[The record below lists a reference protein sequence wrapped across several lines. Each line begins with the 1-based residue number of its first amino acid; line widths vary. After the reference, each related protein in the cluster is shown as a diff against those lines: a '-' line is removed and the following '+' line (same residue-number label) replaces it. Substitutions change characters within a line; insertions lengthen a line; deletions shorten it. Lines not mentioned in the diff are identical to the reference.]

1 MEENKKFFFVIS
13 IAHNKHM
20 RASSSSSSSLL
31 LSRRVV
37 DIKKSSRFITTT
49 RRRRGMIYDVRKA
62 TIERDRRRASSSSS
76 SSSGAATDDD
86 DVRENDIDVNVDAAL
101 ANLARER
108 RGQTL
113 FQRFMEEDNNN
124 NENLIRGPNES
135 DDDDGDD
142 DDGSKKKNGYDDLF
156 HGACLIA
163 MHRNP
168 DLDVDEMKRRVRE
181 LADFVEKE
189 LPPNR
194 EERFPLRT
202 IKKISTLLFN
212 KEVHPETAF
221 RGNLDDYYAIEN
233 SCVDAVLETK
243 RGIPITLSLV
253 YMEVAKM
260 VGIDM
265 IGVNLPGH
273 FMIRPCDVPDCE
285 ILIDCFHDGDV
296 LFVEDAEEMLSKLYK
311 LDTEKG
317 EKVTIDRSFLEDKDL
332 KPKTFYTRMLTNLK
346 SIYFNKSDY
355 RNALAMCEYQKCCAP
370 DPSIKAFNARDAGM
384 CHFLLQ
390 NYSDAMLDL
399 TEYLDSEYSNNS
411 SAEDRARILDLREQA
426 RLRLAL

>member
-1 MEENKKFFFVIS
+1 
-13 IAHNKHM
+13 
-20 RASSSSSSSLL
+20 
-31 LSRRVV
+31 
-37 DIKKSSRFITTT
+37 
-49 RRRRGMIYDVRKA
+49 MIYDVRKA
-62 TIERDRRRASSSSS
+62 TIERDRRRRRRRRRRLFASSSSS
-76 SSSGAATDDD
+76 SSSGAATTRDDD
-86 DVRENDIDVNVDAAL
+86 DDDDFDDDVMRENDIEVNVDAAL

-113 FQRFMEEDNNN
+113 FQRFMEEEEEDNE
-124 NENLIRGPNES
+124 ENL
-135 DDDDGDD
+135 
-142 DDGSKKKNGYDDLF
+142 KDLF

-181 LADFVEKE
+181 LADEVEKE
-189 LPPNR
+189 LPANR

-253 YMEVAKM
+253 YMEIAKM

-273 FMIRPCDVPDCE
+273 FMIRPRDVPDCE

-311 LDTEKG
+311 LDTAKG

-355 RNALAMCEYQKCCAP
+355 RNALAMCEYQKMCAP

-384 CHFLLQ
+384 CHFLLE

>member
-1 MEENKKFFFVIS
+1 
-13 IAHNKHM
+13 
-20 RASSSSSSSLL
+20 
-31 LSRRVV
+31 
-37 DIKKSSRFITTT
+37 
-49 RRRRGMIYDVRKA
+49 
-62 TIERDRRRASSSSS
+62 
-76 SSSGAATDDD
+76 
-86 DVRENDIDVNVDAAL
+86 
-101 ANLARER
+101 
-108 RGQTL
+108 
-113 FQRFMEEDNNN
+113 
-124 NENLIRGPNES
+124 
-135 DDDDGDD
+135 
-142 DDGSKKKNGYDDLF
+142 
-156 HGACLIA
+156 

-194 EERFPLRT
+194 EDRFPLRT

-233 SCVDAVLETK
+233 SCVDTVLETK

>member
-1 MEENKKFFFVIS
+1 
-13 IAHNKHM
+13 M

-31 LSRRVV
+31 LSRVV
-37 DIKKSSRFITTT
+37 AATDIKKSRFT
-49 RRRRGMIYDVRKA
+49 RMIYDVRKA
-62 TIERDRRRASSSSS
+62 TIERDRRRRGGGLRRRA
-76 SSSGAATDDD
+76 SSGAATDDD
-86 DVRENDIDVNVDAAL
+86 DDFDDDFDDVRENDIEVNVDAAL

-108 RGQTL
+108 RCQTL
-113 FQRFMEEDNNN
+113 FQRFMEEDN
-124 NENLIRGPNES
+124 ESRRES
-135 DDDDGDD
+135 DGDGGG
-142 DDGSKKKNGYDDLF
+142 GSNGYDDLF

-181 LADFVEKE
+181 LADDVEKE

-194 EERFPLRT
+194 EDRFPLRT

-233 SCVDAVLETK
+233 SCVDTVLETK

-253 YMEVAKM
+253 YMEIAKM

-273 FMIRPCDVPDCE
+273 FMIRPCNVPDCE

>member
-1 MEENKKFFFVIS
+1 
-13 IAHNKHM
+13 
-20 RASSSSSSSLL
+20 
-31 LSRRVV
+31 
-37 DIKKSSRFITTT
+37 
-49 RRRRGMIYDVRKA
+49 MIYDVRKA

-86 DVRENDIDVNVDAAL
+86 DDDDDDFDDVRENDIEVNVDAAL

-113 FQRFMEEDNNN
+113 FQRFMEEDN
-124 NENLIRGPNES
+124 ESRGRES
-135 DDDDGDD
+135 DDDDGDG
-142 DDGSKKKNGYDDLF
+142 GSKNVYDDLF

-384 CHFLLQ
+384 CHLLLQ

>member
-1 MEENKKFFFVIS
+1 
-13 IAHNKHM
+13 
-20 RASSSSSSSLL
+20 
-31 LSRRVV
+31 
-37 DIKKSSRFITTT
+37 
-49 RRRRGMIYDVRKA
+49 MIYDVRKA
-62 TIERDRRRASSSSS
+62 TIERDRRRRRRRRLFASSSSS
-76 SSSGAATDDD
+76 SSSGAATTRDDD
-86 DVRENDIDVNVDAAL
+86 DDFDDFDDDVMRENDIEVNVDAAL

-113 FQRFMEEDNNN
+113 FQRFMEEEEEDNE
-124 NENLIRGPNES
+124 ENL
-135 DDDDGDD
+135 
-142 DDGSKKKNGYDDLF
+142 KDLF

-181 LADFVEKE
+181 LADEVEKE
-189 LPPNR
+189 LPANR

-253 YMEVAKM
+253 YMEIAKM

-273 FMIRPCDVPDCE
+273 FMIRPCNVPDCE

-311 LDTEKG
+311 LDTAKG

-355 RNALAMCEYQKCCAP
+355 RNALAMCEYQKMCAP

-384 CHFLLQ
+384 CHFLLE